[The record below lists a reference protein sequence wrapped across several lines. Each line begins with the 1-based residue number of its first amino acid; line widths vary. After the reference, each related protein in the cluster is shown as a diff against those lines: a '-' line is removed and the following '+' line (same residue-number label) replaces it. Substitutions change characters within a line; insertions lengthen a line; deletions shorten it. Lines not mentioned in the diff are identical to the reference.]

1 MPSLPDA
8 RTAARPSPIRPI
20 VEMVLAVAV
29 GAAIGWLRP
38 PLAVALK
45 PLADLF
51 LRAIQMIV
59 APLVFSTLVV
69 GIAGVGNVRSIG
81 RLGLKSIVY
90 FEIATLLAF
99 VAGLIAVHVFQPGH
113 ALVLPQASAT
123 TAGVAQVPAS
133 GLDLLLHLVP
143 TSIVDALARGDILQI
158 VVFATIFGAVL
169 AAMGATARP
178 LVQVLTV
185 TSQAMF
191 GVARLVTR
199 LAPVGIFG
207 AIAYTVGSQGA
218 AVLVSYGRLIAALY
232 TALAVLLVVLIGAVT
247 RYARV
252 PARTFVREVREP
264 FVTAFATTSSDAA
277 LPQALDAVER
287 LGVPRAIA
295 AFVVPAGYSFNLDGT
310 ALYLSIATVFVAQA
324 AGVELSL
331 AQQIW
336 ILLVITVT
344 SKGAAGVPRAAI
356 VVLTA
361 TLSACGLP
369 IEGVAL
375 LLGVDH
381 LLDMGRS
388 AMNVTGNCLAALVV
402 ARWEGELAADR
413 SNGSTGQAA

>member
-1 MPSLPDA
+1 MPSLPDTRA
-8 RTAARPSPIRPI
+8 AARRSPIRPI
-20 VEMVLAVAV
+20 VEMALAVAI
-29 GAAIGWLRP
+29 GAAIGWWRP
-38 PLAVALK
+38 SLAIALK

-69 GIAGVGNVRSIG
+69 GIAGAGSLRSIG
-81 RLGLKSIVY
+81 RLGLKAIVY
-90 FEIATLLAF
+90 FEIATTLAF
-99 VAGLIAVHVFQPGH
+99 AAGLAAVHVLQPGR
-113 ALVLPQASAT
+113 ALVLPRD
-123 TAGVAQVPAS
+123 TAAAGAAQVPAT
-133 GLDLLLHLVP
+133 GTDLLLHLVP

-232 TALAVLLVVLIGAVT
+232 AALAVLLVVLIGAVT

-252 PARTFVREVREP
+252 PARAFVREVREP

-287 LGVPRAIA
+287 LGVPRRIA

-324 AGVELSL
+324 AGVELSI

-336 ILLVITVT
+336 LLLVVTVT

-402 ARWEGELAADR
+402 ARWEGELVAGAA
-413 SNGSTGQAA
+413 NGSTGQAA

>member
-1 MPSLPDA
+1 
-8 RTAARPSPIRPI
+8 
-20 VEMVLAVAV
+20 MVLAVAIA
-29 GAAIGWLRP
+29 AAIGWLRP
-38 PLAVALK
+38 SLAVALK

-90 FEIATLLAF
+90 FEIATSLAF
-99 VAGLIAVHVFQPGH
+99 AAGLVAVHVFQPGR
-113 ALVLPQASAT
+113 ALVLPHDTAT
-123 TAGVAQVPAS
+123 AAGVAQVPAS

-158 VVFATIFGAVL
+158 VVFATILGAVL

-191 GVARLVTR
+191 GIARIVTR

-218 AVLVSYGRLIAALY
+218 AVLVSYARLIVALY
-232 TALAVLLVVLIGAVT
+232 SALAVLLVVLIGGVT

-252 PARTFVREVREP
+252 PARAFVREVREP

-287 LGVPRAIA
+287 LGVPRRIA

-310 ALYLSIATVFVAQA
+310 ALHLSIATVFVAQA
-324 AGVELSL
+324 AGVELNV

-369 IEGVAL
+369 IAGVAL

-381 LLDMGRS
+381 VLDMGRS

-402 ARWEGELAADR
+402 ARWEGELAAGHA
-413 SNGSTGQAA
+413 NGSTGQAA

>member
-8 RTAARPSPIRPI
+8 RATARPSPIRPI
-20 VEMVLAVAV
+20 VEMVLAVAI

-69 GIAGVGNVRSIG
+69 GIAGAGSVRSIG

-90 FEIATLLAF
+90 FEIATTMAF
-99 VAGLIAVHVFQPGH
+99 AAGLAAVHVFQPGR
-113 ALVLPQASAT
+113 ALALPRDAAAAGASHI
-123 TAGVAQVPAS
+123 PAS
-133 GLDLLLHLVP
+133 GVDLLLHLVP
-143 TSIVDALARGDILQI
+143 TSIVDAMARGDIMQI
-158 VVFATIFGAVL
+158 VVFATIVGAAL

-191 GVARLVTR
+191 LVARLVTR

-218 AVLVSYGRLIAALY
+218 AVLVSYGRLVVALY
-232 TALAVLLVVLIGAVT
+232 AALAVLLVVLVGAVT

-252 PARTFVREVREP
+252 PARAFVREVREP

-287 LGVPRAIA
+287 LGVPRRIA

-324 AGVELSL
+324 AGVELSI

-336 ILLVITVT
+336 MLLVITVT